1 MIRLG
6 LVYLALAIAVV
17 LSIAGIP
24 GASLFSGKGDRL
36 TEVPPAPEAQ
46 PATDG
51 AEVAATAAPAASLPL
66 PLTLSAPANMA
77 GLTEAGAVPEG
88 QAVGGQSL
96 QAQSLQ
102 ALRSLRAARALT
114 ATTGPQAVAR
124 IARQASAH
132 EATDPAQIAH
142 IAALRREALLF
153 PTPAL
158 APAAGAVSALWP
170 EEGEEGLGEG
180 DRAEPDLPALARPVS
195 GEFMHLVGPG
205 ESLGSLALRYYGD
218 ASHYLTLFTANRALL
233 ATPDSLR
240 PGQSLLIPDLSQ
252 QP

>member
-24 GASLFSGKGDRL
+24 GASLFSGKGDSL
-36 TEVPPAPEAQ
+36 TAAPPAPEAL
-46 PATDG
+46 PAAG
-51 AEVAATAAPAASLPL
+51 SGEVAATAAPAPLLP
-66 PLTLSAPANMA
+66 APAPAGLA
-77 GLTEAGAVPEG
+77 GLTGAGAVPEG
-88 QAVGGQSL
+88 QPVAGQSI
-96 QAQSLQ
+96 QAQSLL

-132 EATDPAQIAH
+132 EGSDPAQIAH

-153 PTPAL
+153 PAPAL
-158 APAAGAVSALWP
+158 PSTAGAISALWP

-180 DRAEPDLPALARPVS
+180 DQAEPDLPALARPAS
-195 GEFMHLVGPG
+195 GGFMHLVGPG

-218 ASHYLTLFTANRALL
+218 ASHYLTLFTANRAIL
-233 ATPDSLR
+233 ATPDGLR